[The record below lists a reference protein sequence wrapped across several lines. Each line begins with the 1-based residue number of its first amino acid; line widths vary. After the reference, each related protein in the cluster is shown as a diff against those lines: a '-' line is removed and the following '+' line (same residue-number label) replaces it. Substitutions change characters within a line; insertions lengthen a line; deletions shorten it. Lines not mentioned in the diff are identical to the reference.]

1 MPAMRSAPF
10 KNVRL
15 VIWDLDETFWH
26 GTLTEGGIRY
36 NTEHHDIVV
45 ELCRRGI
52 MNSIC
57 SRNER
62 TAVEEILV
70 GTEIW
75 EYFIFP
81 SIDWSPK
88 ADRIAEI
95 VEAVQL
101 RAETVVFVDDHPANL
116 AQAKAALSGLQI
128 ADPGA
133 IRDFLS
139 DPGFAGKSDP
149 DLTRLRQYKL
159 LETRHVEMG
168 KAGGNTAEF
177 LRQSNIA
184 VTIIY
189 DVEKHLDRAI
199 ELINRTNQLNFTK
212 QRLSEDK
219 TEARAQ
225 LLEQIAPFHARA
237 GLVAVCDRYGDYGI
251 CGFFL
256 VIGLVAWAKP
266 KLEHFAFSCRTLGM
280 GVEQWVYELLGQP
293 ELEIVGE
300 VLSDLNETV
309 DWINIA
315 TAENEATG
323 AGTRQFGE
331 VRIRGGCE
339 LEVIEHFFRAHAQ
352 SILSEVVT
360 MHGRL
365 YMPRQN
371 STILAQALQGL
382 TAQETDLIGRL
393 GMDGSFYDTRL
404 FEPCA
409 DGTVIIYSP
418 TGDRMPTISTPCRLT
433 T

>member
-101 RAETVVFVDDHPANL
+101 RPETVVFVDDHPANL
-116 AQAKAALSGLQI
+116 AQAKAALPGLQI

-266 KLEHFAFSCRTLGM
+266 KLEHFAFRAAPWGWVSSNGSTSFWDSRSWRSSARSCQTSMKRSTGSTLPRRKMRPLARARGSSARYASAAAANWRSSSIFSERT
-280 GVEQWVYELLGQP
+280 
-293 ELEIVGE
+293 
-300 VLSDLNETV
+300 
-309 DWINIA
+309 
-315 TAENEATG
+315 
-323 AGTRQFGE
+323 
-331 VRIRGGCE
+331 
-339 LEVIEHFFRAHAQ
+339 HRA
-352 SILSEVVT
+352 S
-360 MHGRL
+360 
-365 YMPRQN
+365 
-371 STILAQALQGL
+371 
-382 TAQETDLIGRL
+382 
-393 GMDGSFYDTRL
+393 
-404 FEPCA
+404 
-409 DGTVIIYSP
+409 
-418 TGDRMPTISTPCRLT
+418 
-433 T
+433 